1 MSECEFCLD
10 EEDHDCE
17 SCKLPEFTDDY
28 YRDTC
33 DVCHEFMMMPY
44 STRDHFNLVV
54 CKKCAKK
61 QAKEVYDEFSNDRRS
76 LCREYWEVVVK
87 WRLSKTPEMNMRM

>member
-1 MSECEFCLD
+1 MSECEFCVD
-10 EEDHDCE
+10 EDNRDCE

-61 QAKEVYDEFSNDRRS
+61 QAKEVYDEFSNDPVGKAIIGDFEGVYVES
-76 LCREYWEVVVK
+76 TGK
-87 WRLSKTPEMNMRM
+87 WW